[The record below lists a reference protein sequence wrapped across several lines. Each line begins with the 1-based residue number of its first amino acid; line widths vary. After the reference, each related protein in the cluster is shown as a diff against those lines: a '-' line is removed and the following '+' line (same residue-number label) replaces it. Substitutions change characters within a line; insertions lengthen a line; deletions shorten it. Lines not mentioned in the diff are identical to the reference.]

1 MPTSML
7 CLKGTILWR
16 KRLMDLHQRLGP
28 RCVLRSKP
36 LRLLLLLM
44 AHGLGSAQQA
54 LGANRRGTSFTPT
67 QPMGSQSLGTM
78 DQSSMSTAPDTMGTL
93 WEKVKTTV
101 QNPVGGDLL
110 RGLMPE
116 PQPSGLVQEGL
127 SHVVHA
133 ATDVKASLLGIF
145 NGVSGGVQGDSAG
158 STGSGQ
164 VTGSSP
170 LQGPLRDYKGMVQFI
185 SLELKVDME
194 ENHQCL
200 PLSLRLRLDTVVVQ
214 VEVKTLFEV
223 DLGMGILVMVLLVD
237 VGDMADQAVTVV
249 LAAMVDL
256 LVDQAVMAV
265 LLDMVG
271 LGNLM
276 AVLADSLVAPL
287 EDLQV
292 DRMVDGILANC
303 RGGCSLSSKSQ

>member
-1 MPTSML
+1 
-7 CLKGTILWR
+7 
-16 KRLMDLHQRLGP
+16 
-28 RCVLRSKP
+28 
-36 LRLLLLLM
+36 M
-44 AHGLGSAQQA
+44 AF
-54 LGANRRGTSFTPT
+54 RVEF
-67 QPMGSQSLGTM
+67 
-78 DQSSMSTAPDTMGTL
+78 
-93 WEKVKTTV
+93 KVTV
-101 QNPVGGDLL
+101 RAL
-110 RGLMPE
+110 RGLDRLRD
-116 PQPSGLVQEGL
+116 LVL
-127 SHVVHA
+127 F
-133 ATDVKASLLGIF
+133 KAL
-145 NGVSGGVQGDSAG
+145 
-158 STGSGQ
+158 
-164 VTGSSP
+164 
-170 LQGPLRDYKGMVQFI
+170 LRDYKGMVQFI

-214 VEVKTLFEV
+214 VEVKILFEV

-265 LLDMVG
+265 LLDMVDQAVTVALPVDLEDMVG

-276 AVLADSLVAPL
+276 AVLADSLADSLVAPL
-287 EDLQV
+287 EDLRV